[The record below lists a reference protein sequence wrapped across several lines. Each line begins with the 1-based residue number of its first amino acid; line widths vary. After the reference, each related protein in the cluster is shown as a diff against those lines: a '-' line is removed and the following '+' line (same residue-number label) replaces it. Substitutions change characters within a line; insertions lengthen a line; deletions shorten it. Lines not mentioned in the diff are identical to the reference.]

1 MFHCEQLHC
10 PTAKGVNPDLENQT
24 MLALRMVNMGIRRQ
38 IEAFRNQ
45 HGLDAAAGTNGWVLG
60 YLSEHENEDV
70 YQRDLEKELG
80 ICRSGVSKIVAA
92 LEKEGLIERSR
103 VASDDRLKKIVL
115 TERGR
120 TYTGQIREDCR
131 RLEEMLTSGFTDEES
146 AQLQAYLQKMQQN
159 LTPAI

>member
-1 MFHCEQLHC
+1 
-10 PTAKGVNPDLENQT
+10 

-60 YLSEHENEDV
+60 YLSEHEDEDV

-103 VASDDRLKKIVL
+103 VASVL

-159 LTPAI
+159 LTQAI